1 MTTYDATIIGVGSMG
16 SAAAYQLARRGK
28 RVLAL
33 EQFDVPH
40 ALGSYHGVN
49 RIIRLAYAEH
59 PDYVP
64 LLRRAYARWREI
76 EKTAGEPL
84 LIITGGLDV
93 GPYHGATVKG
103 SLLSCQTHGLTH
115 ELLDAAHVARRFPG
129 YRLPDDLVAVYQPD
143 GGFLMSE
150 RCVVAY
156 AAAALDAGAEIHARE
171 PVRHWDADGDTVRI
185 ETERAM
191 YRARSLVITAGA
203 WTSRLLPALKAA
215 AVPERQVLLWTDP
228 RRRPLFQPPNFPV
241 FNLDAPEGHFYGFPV
256 YGVPGFKIGLY
267 HHRRERVD
275 PDTIDRECHPE
286 DEAVIRQGVR
296 SYFPDADGPTLAMR
310 TCMFTNSPDE
320 HFIIDRHPR
329 WPNVAFAGGFSGHGF
344 KFASVVGEIL
354 AELVVDGRSRHDIG
368 LFRLDRPVVRD
379 AR

>member
-1 MTTYDATIIGVGSMG
+1 MG
-16 SAAAYQLARRGK
+16 SAAAYHLARRGK

-64 LLRRAYARWREI
+64 LLRRAYALWREL
-76 EKTAGEPL
+76 EKSTGERL

-93 GPYHGATVKG
+93 GPREGSTVTG
-103 SLLSCQTHGLTH
+103 SLLSCERHRLTH
-115 ELLDAAHVARRFPG
+115 ALLDAREIARRFPG

-156 AAAALDAGAEIHARE
+156 AGAALDAGAEIHARE
-171 PVRHWDADGDTVRI
+171 PVRRWDADGNTVRI
-185 ETERAM
+185 TTDRAT

-203 WTSRLLPALKAA
+203 WTSRLVPALRAA
-215 AVPERQVLLWTDP
+215 AVPERQVLLWADP
-228 RRRPLFQPPNFPV
+228 RHRELFQPSNFPV
-241 FNLDAPEGHFYGFPV
+241 FNLDAPVGHFYGFPV

-267 HHRRERVD
+267 HHRGERVD
-275 PDTIDRECHPE
+275 PDTIDRECYPE
-286 DEAVIRQGVR
+286 DEKVIREGVR
-296 SYFPDADGPTLAMR
+296 RYFPDADGPTLAMK

-320 HFIIDRHPR
+320 HFIIDRHPEF
-329 WPNVAFAGGFSGHGF
+329 PNVALAAGFSGHGF
-344 KFASVVGEIL
+344 KFSSVVGEIL
-354 AELVVDGRSRHDIG
+354 ADLVTEGRSRHDIA
-368 LFRLDRPVVRD
+368 LFRLDRPVVGI
-379 AR
+379 ARG